1 MADVSFPLPQRV
13 STINSINGTN
23 KRDPST
29 WCQRPTNPLV
39 DDFYPLIKARTRL
52 KQYYLLKVTTFECLY
67 HSLLNISLI
76 NIRENIGKIFD
87 FFLNLDA
94 TKQDELYLRLN
105 QTRLS
110 SWKPSNLLEKKKIP
124 FSPFPLDSW
133 MILEKVETIHLLG
146 IILKAWKL
154 RELYLTIKPSASR
167 KKATESIQRKKEN
180 NHRNL

>member
-52 KQYYLLKVTTFECLY
+52 KQYYLLEVTTFECLY

-76 NIRENIGKIFD
+76 NIRKNIGKIFD

-105 QTRLS
+105 QPRLS
-110 SWKPSNLLEKKKIP
+110 SWKTSNLLEKKKTQHH
-124 FSPFPLDSW
+124 SHHFPSTPEW
-133 MILEKVETIHLLG
+133 F
-146 IILKAWKL
+146 
-154 RELYLTIKPSASR
+154 SR
-167 KKATESIQRKKEN
+167 KLKQYIFSE
-180 NHRNL
+180 

>member
-105 QTRLS
+105 QARLS
-110 SWKPSNLLEKKKIP
+110 SWKPSNLLKKKKTRKRNTILTI
-124 FSPFPLDSW
+124 SPRLLNDSRESW
-133 MILEKVETIHLLG
+133 NNTSSRNNFKS
-146 IILKAWKL
+146 LKAARIL
-154 RELYLTIKPSASR
+154 ILQLNQAHLFS
-167 KKATESIQRKKEN
+167 
-180 NHRNL
+180 